1 MKKLWAGLAVA
12 LLLSACGGKGFMGGN
27 SASVEQRD
35 LFEKQEAQRQADAAQ
50 KEKEFQIL
58 KEQEELKKQLAAQQA
73 QAQAQKD
80 AGARG
85 AAGGAGAPGEKGG
98 ATTGAADQAEQ
109 PTVSPLPPTTLTE
122 QALKESAAAMNDP
135 SNPLSQRSV
144 YFGYDSSGMDAEYQ
158 KVVEAH
164 AKFLIDH
171 PAVKMRVEG
180 NTDIRGSRE
189 YNLALGQ
196 RRADSVK
203 RAFTLLG
210 VPSTQI
216 ESVSFGK
223 EKPRSTG
230 DTEEAHSENRRVD
243 LVYTSGELA
252 K

>member
-1 MKKLWAGLAVA
+1 MNKLWAGIAVA
-12 LLLSACGGKGFMGGN
+12 LLVSACGGKGFLGGN

-35 LFEKQEAQRQADAAQ
+35 LFEKQEAQKREAEAAQ

-58 KEQEELKKQLAAQQA
+58 KEQEDLKKQLAAQQA
-73 QAQAQKD
+73 QAQKEAAAKGGTGSQ
-80 AGARG
+80 AGDSTG
-85 AAGGAGAPGEKGG
+85 VTAGGA
-98 ATTGAADQAEQ
+98 DQGEQ

-144 YFGYDSSGMDAEYQ
+144 YFGYDNSGVEGDYQ
-158 KVVEAH
+158 QVVEAH
-164 AKFLIDH
+164 AKFLLDH
-171 PAVKMRVEG
+171 PQVKMRVEG

-223 EKPRSTG
+223 EKPRSLG
-230 DTEEAHSENRRVD
+230 DTEEAHQENRRVD
-243 LVYTSGELA
+243 LVYTSGDPS
-252 K
+252 KQ

>member
-1 MKKLWAGLAVA
+1 MKKLWAGFAVA
-12 LLLSACGGKGFMGGN
+12 LLLSACGGRGFMGGN

-35 LFEKQEAQRQADAAQ
+35 LFEKQEAQRQAEAAQ

-73 QAQAQKD
+73 QAQAQKE
-80 AGARG
+80 GTARG
-85 AAGGAGAPGEKGG
+85 TGTGDQGGVTAGGV
-98 ATTGAADQAEQ
+98 DQGEQ
-109 PTVSPLPPTTLTE
+109 PSVSPLPPTTLTE

-144 YFGYDSSGMDAEYQ
+144 YFGYDSSGVDAEYQ
-158 KVVEAH
+158 QVIEAH
-164 AKFLIDH
+164 AKFLMEH
-171 PAVKMRVEG
+171 PDVRMRVEG

-210 VPSTQI
+210 VPTTQI

-223 EKPRSTG
+223 EKPRSPG

>member
-1 MKKLWAGLAVA
+1 MKKLWAGFAVA
-12 LLLSACGGKGFMGGN
+12 LLLSACGGRGFMGGN

-35 LFEKQEAQRQADAAQ
+35 LFEKQEAQRQAEAAQ

-80 AGARG
+80 GTARG
-85 AAGGAGAPGEKGG
+85 TGAGDQGGVAAGGV
-98 ATTGAADQAEQ
+98 DQGEQ
-109 PTVSPLPPTTLTE
+109 PSVSPLPPTTLTE

-144 YFGYDSSGMDAEYQ
+144 YFGYDSSGVDAEYQ
-158 KVVEAH
+158 QVIEAH
-164 AKFLIDH
+164 AKFLMEH
-171 PAVKMRVEG
+171 PEVRMRVEG

-210 VPSTQI
+210 VPTTQI

-223 EKPRSTG
+223 EKPRSAG

>member
-1 MKKLWAGLAVA
+1 MSKLLAGIVVA
-12 LLLSACGGKGFMGGN
+12 LLVSACGGKGFMGGN

-35 LFEKQEAQRQADAAQ
+35 LFEKQEAAKRDAEAAQ

-73 QAQAQKD
+73 QAQKEG
-80 AGARG
+80 AGRTPGG
-85 AAGGAGAPGEKGG
+85 AAADGNGGV
-98 ATTGAADQAEQ
+98 TTGKADQGEQ
-109 PTVSPLPPTTLTE
+109 PTVAPLPPTALTE

-135 SNPLSQRSV
+135 SNPLSQRSI
-144 YFGYDSSGMDAEYQ
+144 YFGYDSSGVEHDYQ
-158 KVVEAH
+158 AVVEAH
-164 AKFLIDH
+164 AKFLVDH
-171 PAVKMRVEG
+171 PAVKIRVEG

-210 VPSTQI
+210 VPSSQV

-230 DTEEAHSENRRVD
+230 DTEEAHQENRRVD

-252 K
+252 TQ